1 MAETGGTT
9 EHSQQAPEPKPESDV
24 LFHASDSDLAAA
36 VQENLFALF
45 RAMATTLPG
54 GEVEEDEKLSRHHT
68 FPSSPMF
75 KGVWRTRH
83 AADDVD
89 EAVEETLA
97 WFKARSAPYAF
108 WWTDPGTRPSNL
120 PDRLQAHG
128 FEPNAVDFPGMA
140 ADLLTLNE
148 HVQSPDGL
156 RIVQVADS
164 QTLEDWREAFYTS
177 FNIPV
182 WAGQAWVDATLRI
195 GPAQA
200 PWQLYVGYLH
210 DKPVASSILFNG
222 AGVASVYGI
231 GTIKEARRMGIGSAI
246 TIRSLLDARAQGY
259 RLAVLLS
266 TEDGFPLY
274 RQLGF
279 REVDC
284 RMKRYLWRNE

>member
-1 MAETGGTT
+1 MAETEGTT
-9 EHSQQAPEPKPESDV
+9 QDPQPSPSTPERDILS
-24 LFHASDSDLAAA
+24 HASESDLAAA

-45 RAMATTLPG
+45 RAMASTLPG
-54 GEVEEDEKLSRHHT
+54 GEVEENDKLGRHHT
-68 FPSSPMF
+68 SPSSPMF

-89 EAVEETLA
+89 EAVEQTLA
-97 WFKARSAPYAF
+97 WFKARNAPYVF
-108 WWTDPGTRPSNL
+108 WWIDPGTRPTNL
-120 PDRLQAHG
+120 PERLQAHG
-128 FEPNAVDFPGMA
+128 FEPNFVDDPGMA
-140 ADLLTLNE
+140 ADLHTLRE
-148 HVQSPDGL
+148 EVPTPDGL
-156 RIVQVADS
+156 RIVQAADKE
-164 QTLEDWREAFYTS
+164 TLEGWREAFYTS
-177 FNIPV
+177 FDIPS

-246 TIRSLLDARAQGY
+246 TVRSLLDARAQGY
-259 RLAVLLS
+259 RFAVLIS

-274 RQLGF
+274 QRLGF
-279 REVDC
+279 RELDC
-284 RMKRYLWRNE
+284 RIGRYLWRNA